1 MSHIIWHIYYV
12 FPYQYYHRFNGT
24 DFGQVE
30 HTNIEHKKARGLG
43 SYHGKPFVVGGL
55 LPFVNRKT
63 EIYDWNSKTWNEN
76 YQEYPYAL
84 FK

>member
-1 MSHIIWHIYYV
+1 MSHIICHIYYV
-12 FPYQYYHRFNGT
+12 FAFQYCHRFNGT

-30 HTNIEHKKARGLG
+30 DTNIEHKKARGLG